1 MLIRYATPDDL
12 PALADLRNHFVAN
25 SYATFDEEPLSQAAL
40 RQWLGTFDITG
51 PYRLLIAEELGQLI
65 GFASSQQ
72 YRTHVA
78 FRKTIET
85 SIYVASPQGRT
96 GVGSALY
103 GGLFEAIKSEDLNR
117 AVVGIALPNEASI
130 RLHKKFS
137 FTEVGI
143 FSEYAIK
150 NSQLIS
156 SLWMQRSL

>member
-103 GGLFEAIKSEDLNR
+103 SGLFEAIKSEDLHR
-117 AVVGIALPNEASI
+117 AVVGIALPNKASI

>member
-25 SYATFDEEPLSQAAL
+25 SNATFDEEPLSQAAL
-40 RQWLGTFDITG
+40 RQWLGTFDIKG
-51 PYRLLIAEELGQLI
+51 PYRLLIAEELGQLL

-72 YRTHVA
+72 YRVHVA

-85 SIYVASPQGRT
+85 SIYVAIDQDRT

-103 GGLFEAIKSEDLNR
+103 HALFEAIKREDLHR

-130 RLHKKFS
+130 RLHKKFG

-156 SLWMQRSL
+156 SLWMQRYL